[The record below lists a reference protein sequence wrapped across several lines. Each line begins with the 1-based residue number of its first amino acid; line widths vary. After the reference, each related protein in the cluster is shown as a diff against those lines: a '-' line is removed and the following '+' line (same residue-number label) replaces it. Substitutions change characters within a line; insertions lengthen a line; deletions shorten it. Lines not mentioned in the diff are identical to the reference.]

1 MLLLETIAV
10 IFSLIYVVLAAKEN
24 KLCWAASIISVSL
37 YIYIC
42 HHAGLYAETG
52 LQIFYLMMAFYGM
65 WNWSKKQKNKYIK
78 VTEWSYKKHGIILIS
93 GALLTLILG
102 FYFTTYTNAKLPILD
117 SFTTVFSLFATYMV
131 VNKVLENWIYW
142 IVIDLVSVNLYYS
155 RELEQ
160 TAVLFIIYT
169 IIAVFGYFSWIKK
182 IKANA

>member
-24 KLCWAASIISVSL
+24 KWCWVASTISVSL

-42 HHAGLYAETG
+42 YYAELYAETG

-65 WNWSKKQKNKYIK
+65 WNWSEKKKDKNIK
-78 VTEWSYKKHGIILIS
+78 VTEWSYKKHIVILITGS
-93 GALLTLILG
+93 LLTLILG

-117 SFTTVFSLFATYMV
+117 SFTTVFRLFATYMV

-142 IVIDLVSVNLYYS
+142 IVIDLVSVKLYYN

-160 TAVLFIIYT
+160 TAVLFMIYT
-169 IIAVFGYFSWIKK
+169 VIAVFGYFSWLKK
-182 IKANA
+182 FKANA